1 MSYIS
6 TDHSSINQHAL
17 QNKENID
24 IKTHDKLTINK
35 NSVYIKNNKIK
46 DKKLSFRNIYIN
58 KKGII
63 EIYDKLPKEFLK
75 IKQEDTPIGTRQV
88 QYYDNHC

>member
-1 MSYIS
+1 MSHIS

-24 IKTHDKLTINK
+24 TKTHGKLVTIK
-35 NSVYIKNNKIK
+35 NSVYVKNNNIK
-46 DKKLSFRNIYIN
+46 DKKLSVRNIYIN

-75 IKQEDTPIGTRQV
+75 RKQEDIPIGTRHV
-88 QYYDNHC
+88 QPYDNYC